1 MDEATKKSILQM
13 AHGAFMERAD
23 YEMSRIMENILD
35 VNTAAR
41 DKRKLTITMEFKPDD
56 TRQNIAVNTTAKSTL
71 APTKPVTTFLY
82 AVDEDNIV
90 EMAPQIPGQMG
101 IDGDMQEAPPSLKI
115 IKFA

>member
-41 DKRKLTITMEFKPDD
+41 DIWR
-56 TRQNIAVNTTAKSTL
+56 AA
-71 APTKPVTTFLY
+71 
-82 AVDEDNIV
+82 
-90 EMAPQIPGQMG
+90 
-101 IDGDMQEAPPSLKI
+101 
-115 IKFA
+115 